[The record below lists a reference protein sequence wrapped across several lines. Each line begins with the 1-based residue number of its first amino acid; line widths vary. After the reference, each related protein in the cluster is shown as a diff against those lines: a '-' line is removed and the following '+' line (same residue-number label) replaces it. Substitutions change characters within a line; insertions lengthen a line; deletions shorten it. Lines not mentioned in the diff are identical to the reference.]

1 MNCQIKKVIVS
12 ISSLGSKLSGEHLT
26 VHLYASNEA
35 EKLLVGRVDFMG
47 KTDADFKCS
56 LNVICPDGFD
66 LSAIAV
72 DEFGAPHPFHV
83 CRDIAVADDLYYP
96 CGGFLTPEKAMSK
109 ELSGAA
115 GDVLHALF
123 FRGALVDGDLPSKA
137 GAAELR
143 ELGYVKKQDT
153 VTPFCGEHHFNFL
166 TPAGQ
171 EFAISYLVDS
181 KFGKRPPRTV
191 RELVIKTSINA
202 SELQSTIDEVLDSI
216 RKSDVFKVL
225 SGQTIIN
232 DTLTKGADVNSATI
246 KGTLHLTAASDQ
258 CLMEPLSEAAC
269 ERIRAL
275 KNTHLEGF
283 NVGINPLST
292 AIKLSDEMRDA
303 VIAAV
308 RDSGQFVEKPTG
320 DEQQSVEFKADRF
333 KIQANVDAIVEATK
347 ATYARQEAM
356 MADLASAQAALTE
369 HINQVVND
377 AIANALRPGGLL
389 YARK

>member
-83 CRDIAVADDLYYP
+83 CWDIAVADDLYYP
-96 CGGFLTPEKAMSK
+96 CGGFLTPEKAMGK

-123 FRGALVDGDLPSKA
+123 FRGALVDGDLPSKS

-143 ELGYVKKQDT
+143 ELGYVMTQDT
-153 VTPFCGEHHFNFL
+153 VTPFAGENHYNFL

-171 EFAISYLVDS
+171 EFAISYLVES
-181 KFGKRPPRTV
+181 RFGKKADFRIRTG
-191 RELVIKTSINA
+191 ETFINNTT
-202 SELQSTIDEVLDSI
+202 LQGTI
-216 RKSDVFKVL
+216 
-225 SGQTIIN
+225 
-232 DTLTKGADVNSATI
+232 
-246 KGTLHLTAASDQ
+246 HLTAASDQ

-275 KNTHLEGF
+275 NKTHLEGF

-320 DEQQSVEFKADRF
+320 DEQQSVVFRADRF
-333 KIQANVDAIVEATK
+333 KVTCEVSASGGSTPQEHEQILRSANAIIEAAK
-347 ATYARQEAM
+347 AEHIRQEGM
-356 MADLASAQAALTE
+356 IADLAALKE
-369 HINQVVND
+369 HINQVVNN
-377 AIANALRPGGLL
+377 ALANALKPGGVL
-389 YARK
+389 YGLR